1 MPRYRRESPKK
12 LGTKMREIRL
22 RLDMTQEEVA
32 RELNT
37 DSGSVSRYERGLRDP
52 SLLEVLAFSRMSGVG
67 MEVLVD
73 DKMQLAKKAPPIN
86 I

>member
-12 LGTKMREIRL
+12 LGKKMREIRL

-32 RELNT
+32 RHLKT
-37 DSGSVSRYERGLRDP
+37 DSGSISRYERGLRDP

-67 MEVLVD
+67 MEVLID
-73 DKMQLAKKAPPIN
+73 DKLSLAKN
-86 I
+86 L